1 MEDELSKAVPEA
13 LKFSTKAL
21 EIGGKLGSF
30 LSRVFGAVPED
41 MVGVLGGDYLHH
53 IRIRNAEKL
62 MERTSEILK
71 DRSIKKDTIPLSPNI
86 ALLLLNAAQDESRE
100 ELQELWARMLAN
112 AMDPNRSSVIRQS
125 VIAAV
130 KAFDP
135 LDAKVIEAAFKLLS
149 EDVVNVLASKVL
161 DSCGA
166 SLGEFEVSL
175 KNLQDLKCIERF
187 TKQSETSLKTTASIT
202 ITYFGREILR
212 ACNL

>member
-62 MERTSEILK
+62 MERTSKILK
-71 DRSIKKDTIPLSPNI
+71 DRSIEKDTIPLSPNI

-112 AMDPNRSSVIRQS
+112 AMDLNRSSVVRQS

-149 EDVVNVLASKVL
+149 EDVVNVLAQKSWILVGL
-161 DSCGA
+161 HWA
-166 SLGEFEVSL
+166 SLKFRSKIYKISSV
-175 KNLQDLKCIERF
+175 
-187 TKQSETSLKTTASIT
+187 
-202 ITYFGREILR
+202 
-212 ACNL
+212 